1 MTNHSLTSPPPSPGT
16 PLRLG
21 VLISGGGTS
30 LLNLVEVIGRGELPV
45 QIVQV
50 ISSRADCRGVERA
63 HAAGLPCQAISPRDY
78 PDSEAFSTAVFAPL
92 REAGVELVVLAGFL
106 SLLPIPPD
114 FANRVMNIHPS
125 LIPAFCG
132 PGFYGQR
139 VHEAVLKRG
148 CKLSGCTVHFADNAY
163 DHGPIIAQQAVEVLP
178 DDTAATLAARVF
190 VAECQLYP
198 QVIRWFAEGRL
209 QIEGTTVRV
218 LPHGNGPGP
227 AQLGGFSGASR

>member
-1 MTNHSLTSPPPSPGT
+1 MTSHTSTRAPGSPGS
-16 PLRLG
+16 PLKLG

-30 LLNLVEVIGRGELPV
+30 LLNMVEVIARGELSA

-63 HAAGLPCQAISPRDY
+63 QAAGLPCQAISPRAY
-78 PDSEAFSTAVFAPL
+78 PDSEAFSQAVFATL
-92 REAGVELVVLAGFL
+92 REAGVDLVVLAGFL

-114 FANRVMNIHPS
+114 FANRVLNIHPS

-132 PGFYGQR
+132 PGFYGHR

-190 VAECQLYP
+190 LAECQLYP
-198 QVIRWFAEGRL
+198 QVIGWYGAGRL
-209 QIEGTTVRV
+209 QLEGATVRI
-218 LPHGNGPGP
+218 LPHRDEPGQGQVGSP
-227 AQLGGFSGASR
+227 PGVSG